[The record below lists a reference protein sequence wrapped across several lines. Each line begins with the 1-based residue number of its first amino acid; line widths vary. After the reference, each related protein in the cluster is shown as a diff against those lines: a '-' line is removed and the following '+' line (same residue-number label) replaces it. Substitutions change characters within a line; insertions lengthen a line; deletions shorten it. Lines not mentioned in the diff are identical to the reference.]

1 MAKQTSKTASK
12 GTKTSGKGKG
22 AAATKKGGKGKAAC

>member
-12 GTKTSGKGKG
+12 GKGGKGKA